1 MSRRAIAEQ
10 VKRSATRYLDDL
22 QGTEPLEMHRMFL
35 DAAERAL
42 LEVVMQR
49 TQHNQSL
56 AAAWLGMNR
65 NTLRKK
71 LRHHQLTP

>member
-1 MSRRAIAEQ
+1 MSRRAIAQQ
-10 VKRSATRYLDDL
+10 VKRSATGYLDDL
-22 QGTEPLEMHRMFL
+22 QGNHPLDMHRMFL

-49 TQHNQSL
+49 TGHNQSL

-71 LRHHQLTP
+71 LRHHQLTS